1 MHSWVLSFK
10 TLLIYNFI
18 FSPISW
24 YQIKDLE
31 PDRKSRTFNGTDA
44 VIRIIST
51 CQLYCSIQNS
61 KKTNEANKEY
71 LMLLTD
77 SAYDKVLG
85 INKNWCH
92 FYWLPNVIEQQSKSE
107 EDNFKLKATQL
118 S

>member
-1 MHSWVLSFK
+1 
-10 TLLIYNFI
+10 
-18 FSPISW
+18 
-24 YQIKDLE
+24 
-31 PDRKSRTFNGTDA
+31 
-44 VIRIIST
+44 
-51 CQLYCSIQNS
+51 
-61 KKTNEANKEY
+61 
-71 LMLLTD
+71 MLLTD